1 MVKIMQVGIGQKS
14 SGTLDGITY
23 YVRGGVSYARAASKM
38 PASAYNTPAA
48 KKRQAVFKFIQMHLK
63 FHLKTIRQTFTS
75 KGNGNPSNRYYSLNN
90 RSLTAA
96 LGDLAEK
103 YCAGQLN
110 ILLLS
115 RLRARRDITKCILLV
130 LGLMLSP

>member
-48 KKRQAVFKFIQMHLK
+48 KKRQAVFKFIH
-63 FHLKTIRQTFTS
+63 
-75 KGNGNPSNRYYSLNN
+75 
-90 RSLTAA
+90 AA
-96 LGDLAEK
+96 SIAD
-103 YCAGQLN
+103 
-110 ILLLS
+110 
-115 RLRARRDITKCILLV
+115 
-130 LGLMLSP
+130 SP